1 MFDFASRQLQTAAE
15 LYAAIDEFKSD
26 QVFNLPAPDPWISFS
41 IGSVSLIVVRE
52 PLNEL
57 RIVLRESNTMTAMM
71 REFYFAQYT
80 TLLSYFLSR
89 TFSLQV
95 LGVITFVLWVVRVGQ
110 LKQKWGEI
118 YPDIPFT
125 GNLRIRGMISVGTEN
140 EHPGYVMIN
149 FAAFSF
155 VFLGCIQLDYE
166 LGLMLQ
172 LFVYF
177 FTAFA
182 QTFGVLLGYWSYD
195 KVTDLIP
202 TSSSMAHA
210 IKNGAAHGG
219 KIKPSSVYEDLGR
232 RINIVVMVFLTQ
244 LIMITLVCVDLAW
257 KDTHNCLDGTK
268 DCPVVGTLGSYSFY
282 CVGIFMAWVAMLGPR
297 SKFGQSEQNPAYWV
311 QLLLVTKNEGAKLT
325 WYDGK

>member
-1 MFDFASRQLQTAAE
+1 MTGNDERIIFCSIHNPALLFSFTDF
-15 LYAAIDEFKSD
+15 F
-26 QVFNLPAPDPWISFS
+26 
-41 IGSVSLIVVRE
+41 
-52 PLNEL
+52 
-57 RIVLRESNTMTAMM
+57 
-71 REFYFAQYT
+71 FA
-80 TLLSYFLSR
+80 
-89 TFSLQV
+89 QV
-95 LGVITFVLWVVRVGQ
+95 LGVIAFVLWIVRVGQ
-110 LKQKWGEI
+110 LKQKWGKI
-118 YPDIPFT
+118 HPDIPFT
-125 GNLRIRGMISVGTEN
+125 GILRIRGMISVGTEC

-232 RINIVVMVFLTQ
+232 NIKIVVMVFLTQ
-244 LIMITLVCVDLAW
+244 LLMITLVCVDLAW